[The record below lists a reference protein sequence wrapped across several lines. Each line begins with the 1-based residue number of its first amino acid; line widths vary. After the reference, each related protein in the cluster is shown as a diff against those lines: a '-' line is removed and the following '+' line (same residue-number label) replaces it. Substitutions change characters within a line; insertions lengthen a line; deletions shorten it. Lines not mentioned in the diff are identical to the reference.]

1 MLLAFWYISSAVM
14 ATIILIAI
22 NKKGGVDSYVKE
34 FNIALEEQHRCTV
47 SKSEFVILCVVAVV
61 FGFIIIPAL
70 IIASVW
76 SKIK

>member
-22 NKKGGVDSYVKE
+22 NKKGGVDEFIAQFNKGLEKE
-34 FNIALEEQHRCTV
+34 HQCTV
-47 SKSEFVILCVVAVV
+47 NKSEFVILCVVSVV

>member
-22 NKKGGVDSYVKE
+22 NKKGGVDEFIVQFNKGLEKE
-34 FNIALEEQHRCTV
+34 HQCTINN
-47 SKSEFVILCVVAVV
+47 SEFAILSLVSVV
-61 FGFIIIPAL
+61 FGFIIIPTL

-76 SKIK
+76 GKIK